1 MRKLFNLSLHRSGT
15 SSVSK
20 MLRPVCRS
28 VHYTE
33 QLSSPEILGLVDKK
47 LEQFLTNPG
56 DLYEE
61 LRPTIHANDAF
72 GDLPYAAMPE
82 VLMREHSSGI
92 FLIIMRDVGDW
103 IASCRGHVQ
112 GPLRPL
118 EKLQYWSCGN
128 RREVYLS
135 GYSDEELQGFY
146 LKHLL
151 RVMKAATISGCE
163 LHVLWLNDP
172 LIGEKIASLIECPPL
187 ELPHIN
193 ASNDAYN

>member
-61 LRPTIHANDAF
+61 LRPTINANDAF

-82 VLMREHSSGI
+82 VLMREHPSGI
-92 FLIIMRDVGDW
+92 FLIIMRDVVDW
-103 IASCRGHVQ
+103 IASCRRHVQ

-128 RREVYLS
+128 RREVCLS
-135 GYSDEELQGFY
+135 DYSDEELQGFY

-151 RVMKAATISGCE
+151 RVMEAATIYGCE
-163 LHVLWLNDP
+163 LHVLWLKDP
-172 LIGEKIASLIECPPL
+172 LIGKKIASLIGCPPL

-193 ASNDAYN
+193 TSNDVYN

>member
-1 MRKLFNLSLHRSGT
+1 MRKLFNLSLHRSGA

-82 VLMREHSSGI
+82 VLMREHSSWI
-92 FLIIMRDVGDW
+92 FLIIMRDVVDW
-103 IASCRGHVQ
+103 IASCRRHV
-112 GPLRPL
+112 
-118 EKLQYWSCGN
+118 
-128 RREVYLS
+128 
-135 GYSDEELQGFY
+135 
-146 LKHLL
+146 
-151 RVMKAATISGCE
+151 
-163 LHVLWLNDP
+163 
-172 LIGEKIASLIECPPL
+172 
-187 ELPHIN
+187 
-193 ASNDAYN
+193 